1 MRLALEQEKPK
12 NIGLGDI
19 VRYNNVMDCLVIKL
33 NGEDDLYNDIR
44 VIRLVNLETGLTVDS
59 FINLEELNK
68 FTLVKLIAKSNEVKI
83 GWDK

>member
-1 MRLALEQEKPK
+1 MRVALEQEKPK

-44 VIRLVNLETGLTVDS
+44 VIRLVNLETGLTIDS
-59 FINLEELNK
+59 FKSLEELNK

>member
-1 MRLALEQEKPK
+1 MRVVLEQEKPK

-44 VIRLVNLETGLTVDS
+44 VIRLVNLETGLTIDS
-59 FINLEELNK
+59 FKSLEELNK

>member
-1 MRLALEQEKPK
+1 MRVALEQEKPK

-19 VRYNNVMDCLVIKL
+19 VRYNNAMDCLVIKL
-33 NGEDDLYNDIR
+33 NGEADLYNDIR

-59 FINLEELNK
+59 FIDLEELNK